1 MGQCDLAR
9 YKQRQEELEE
19 EYEERLNVTKGDR
32 CPQCSSPKCPSLRFI
47 PALGRNGICPQESS
61 CRINA

>member
-9 YKQRQEELEE
+9 YKQRQEELEA
-19 EYEERLNVTKGDR
+19 EYDERLNAASGDT
-32 CPQCSSPKCPSLRFI
+32 CPQCRKATCPSLRYI